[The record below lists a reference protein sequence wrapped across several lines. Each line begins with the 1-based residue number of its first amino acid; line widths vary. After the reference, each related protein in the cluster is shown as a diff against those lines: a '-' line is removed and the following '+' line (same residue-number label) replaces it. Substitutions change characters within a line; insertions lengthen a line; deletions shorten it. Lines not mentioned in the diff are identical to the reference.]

1 MYDSEDEGRYL
12 AKPSFRS
19 KPPIRNPHAYSIPL
33 NTAHY
38 ANDVGFAQEDDEFD
52 DEEENPQ
59 FQNAQSGYYYQSF
72 YGEDESKRNKKK
84 RRLESLVSNY
94 EIAPRG
100 GRNSVPRSSNLGG
113 ISRDSWNEEESFV
126 LLEVWGERY
135 MELGRRSLRA
145 EDWIEVAEKVSEMSG
160 RERSEMDCRNQLDV
174 LKKKYKKEREK
185 MEKFGGGFLSKWVF
199 FKKMDV
205 LLNLRMRGHCG
216 LGCGF
221 DSGEYVFMNPRVYL
235 DKSNVLDEMR
245 DSPGVSDEEDEEEDG
260 RLGQGEGEL
269 DGESARLL
277 ADSIQRF
284 GEIYEKI
291 ESSKRR
297 QMMELEKM
305 RRDFQRDLELQ
316 KKQIVERAQAE
327 IAKIR
332 EGDEEDDDE
341 DDDDDNSDDNDDVD
355 APNENIQ
362 V

>member
-1 MYDSEDEGRYL
+1 MDDSDDEGRYL
-12 AKPSFRS
+12 TKSSFRS
-19 KPPIRNPHAYSIPL
+19 KPAIRNPHSYPL
-33 NTAHY
+33 NTHY
-38 ANDVGFAQEDDEFD
+38 TANDAIFAQEDDEFED
-52 DEEENPQ
+52 DEESPQ

-72 YGEDESKRNKKK
+72 YGNEPKRSKKK
-84 RRLESLVSNY
+84 RKLESLVPNY
-94 EIAPRG
+94 ELAPRSG
-100 GRNSVPRSSNLGG
+100 LNPPKSSNLGG
-113 ISRDSWNEEESFV
+113 GSSRDSWNEEESFV

-135 MELGRRSLRA
+135 LELGRRSLRA
-145 EDWIEVAEKVSEMSG
+145 DDWAEVAEKVSEMSG
-160 RERSEMDCRNQLDV
+160 RERNEMECRNQLDV
-174 LKKKYKKEREK
+174 LKQKYKKERAK
-185 MEKFGGGFLSKWVF
+185 MEKVGGGFLSKWVF

-205 LLNLRMRGHCG
+205 LLNLRMRGHVG
-216 LGCGF
+216 LGCGV

-245 DSPGVSDEEDEEEDG
+245 DSPGVSDEENEEEEEG
-260 RLGQGEGEL
+260 LGQGKDEE

-332 EGDEEDDDE
+332 EGVEEEDDDE
-341 DDDDDNSDDNDDVD
+341 EEDEEEEEEDDDDVQND
-355 APNENIQ
+355 NIQ